1 MDTKILKELEAAY
14 SEELNLVA
22 GDLGA
27 LEAAVKTKMEQL
39 GQGLLQRL
47 VKRQSNGY
55 KDSSISCNCGGSKC
69 FVGHP
74 AKDFNTIFGWIK
86 IRRTY
91 YHCQHCGGSL
101 VPYDIAGAFSVHA
114 RSCRPA
120 RNGPKDFTIVVSRK
134 EGSIILSATRLLWQE
149 VFHYPNH
156 LASAGTWAKNNTVAS
171 RVYSWKQ

>member
-47 VKRQSNGY
+47 VKRQPNGY
-55 KDSSISCNCGGSKC
+55 KGNSISCNCGGSKR
-69 FVGHP
+69 FVGHR

-86 IRRTY
+86 IRRAY

-101 VPYDIAGAFSVHA
+101 VPYDIDSG
-114 RSCRPA
+114 
-120 RNGPKDFTIVVSRK
+120 
-134 EGSIILSATRLLWQE
+134 LW
-149 VFHYPNH
+149 
-156 LASAGTWAKNNTVAS
+156 
-171 RVYSWKQ
+171 